1 MKVLKHRVS
10 LLFINFFSY
19 FFMIIVMAM
28 GIMPDSIMGERFMA
42 ANQETGTPTSLPHPY
57 GQVAAVHAEFEG
69 ISLFLCGDVM
79 TGRGI
84 DQIMPHP
91 GSHVIHESY
100 MRNANGYVQLAE
112 KVNGLIPK
120 PVSYDYIWGDA
131 LPVLKSV
138 NPDLRVINLETS
150 VTTNDDFWPKGI
162 NYRMHPRNAACLSA
176 AGIDCCILANN
187 HVLDWGHTGLIETL
201 DVIKAEGIKPVGA
214 GKDRYEAEAPAIFK
228 ITGKGRL
235 VILAYGSKTSGIPVS
250 WAASIN
256 SPGINMLP
264 DLSAR
269 TIDRIKKEVAAIK
282 QPGDV
287 VLLSLH
293 WGGNWGYKID
303 TGDRQFAHRLIDE
316 AGVDAIFG
324 HSSHHVKGIEVYRQ
338 KLILYG
344 CGDFLNDYEGIQG
357 HEQYRSHLTLMFFPN
372 FDPLSGKLLQMRMI
386 PMQIKRFQT
395 VYATKSDSQW
405 LMDVLNREGRGLGTG
420 VKLQKDGSFRLIWD

>member
-1 MKVLKHRVS
+1 ME
-10 LLFINFFSY
+10 
-19 FFMIIVMAM
+19 
-28 GIMPDSIMGERFMA
+28 ERFMA
-42 ANQETGTPTSLPHPY
+42 ASQSTGAPAGRPQTY
-57 GQVAAVHAEFEG
+57 GQVPAVRANSQG

-91 GSHVIHESY
+91 GSPVIHESY
-100 MRNANGYVQLAE
+100 LRNANGYVQLAE

-131 LPVLKSV
+131 LPVLTSV

-187 HVLDWGHTGLIETL
+187 HVLDWGQAGLIETL

-214 GKDRYEAEAPAIFK
+214 GKHRYEATEPAVFR

-235 VILAYGSKTSGIPVS
+235 VIFAYGLKTS
-250 WAASIN
+250 
-256 SPGINMLP
+256 
-264 DLSAR
+264 
-269 TIDRIKKEVAAIK
+269 
-282 QPGDV
+282 
-287 VLLSLH
+287 
-293 WGGNWGYKID
+293 
-303 TGDRQFAHRLIDE
+303 
-316 AGVDAIFG
+316 
-324 HSSHHVKGIEVYRQ
+324 
-338 KLILYG
+338 
-344 CGDFLNDYEGIQG
+344 GIQG
-357 HEQYRSHLTLMFFPN
+357 HEQYRSHLTLMYFPKV
-372 FDPLSGKLLQMRMI
+372 DPLSGKLLQMRMI

-405 LMDVLNREGRGLGTG
+405 LMDVLNREGGKLGTG
-420 VKLQKDGSFRLIWD
+420 VKLHKDGSLGLIWAYTILTPGHMS